1 MKLNLLLNDLDFS
14 VPLGRWWVPLQPS
27 DLMWVLPDI
36 RLISTMR
43 GGFCFWTLWVE
54 KKLPLKIVKMVWES
68 AQRPDIADFQALR
81 WALPCSHLFHQGHDK
96 QQHSPA
102 GNHEGKVSIS
112 SLFSFPAMHEE
123 GFKSRSHTTSL
134 ASSSAP
140 TRRVDSSW
148 QKWWASARKTWM
160 KMMSCC

>member
-14 VPLGRWWVPLQPS
+14 IPLGRWWVPLQSS
-27 DLMWVLPDI
+27 DLMWVSPDI

-68 AQRPDIADFQALR
+68 APRPDIADFQALR
-81 WALPCSHLFHQGHDK
+81 WALPSSIEVMTSSSTAQLGTTREKFPSLLF
-96 QQHSPA
+96 
-102 GNHEGKVSIS
+102 
-112 SLFSFPAMHEE
+112 FSFPAMHEE